1 VKQQVLCWY
10 SFKFGFLINITIN
23 KFYVQNSQDHQI
35 ITMDNSSIGRNGST
49 AMITVSGVKV
59 PISID
64 GDPIMVSTLPQQSQT
79 TNLVPLNIPA
89 GSILAYTPTS
99 SNDNDQPIADGTQN
113 AYLSQNP
120 VTIQLS

>member
-1 VKQQVLCWY
+1 
-10 SFKFGFLINITIN
+10 
-23 KFYVQNSQDHQI
+23 
-35 ITMDNSSIGRNGST
+35 MDNGTIEHNGST

-59 PISID
+59 PISLD
-64 GDPIMVSTLPQQSQT
+64 GAPIMVTTLPQQSQT

-99 SNDNDQPIADGTQN
+99 SNNNDQSMVDGSQN
-113 AYLSQNP
+113 SYMQQNP